1 MKLIRAR
8 GPMSHPDTAVEP
20 YIRGDFHSHI
30 LPEMD
35 DGASNSNIS
44 VDMLLQLKQQNV
56 DLSCLTPHYS
66 HHRESIKNFLTRRTE
81 SYHKL
86 MQTLHDRGL
95 ENTVPYIKL
104 GAEVRVET
112 GLLDEPDLQK
122 LCYTGT
128 NALLL
133 EFPFSKLERR
143 IYETVE
149 NIVLKYRVTPVI
161 AHFERYSAFY
171 SQDDRERILSLPN
184 VIIQVN
190 SETLQH
196 FTGKKFVFSLV
207 SQGIP
212 VILGS
217 DAHDMKQRP
226 PDIET
231 AYSKMEGK
239 MTSCEKANLYRII
252 KDTLTCDICI

>member
-1 MKLIRAR
+1 
-8 GPMSHPDTAVEP
+8 MSHTGAAVES

-35 DGASNSNIS
+35 DGASDSNIS
-44 VDMLLQLKQQNV
+44 VDMLLHLKQQNV

-66 HHRESIKNFLTRRTE
+66 HHRESVKHFLTRRTE

-86 MQTLHDRGL
+86 IQALHQRKS
-95 ENTVPYIKL
+95 ENHVPHIKL

-112 GLLDEPDLQK
+112 GLMDEPDLQK

-133 EFPFSKLERR
+133 EFPFSKLENR

-149 NIVLKYRVTPVI
+149 NIVLRYQITPVI
-161 AHFERYSAFY
+161 AHFERYSTFY
-171 SQDDRERILSLPN
+171 SQEDRERILSLPN

-196 FTGKKFVFSLV
+196 FTGKKFALSLI

-226 PDIET
+226 PDIEK
-231 AYSKMEGK
+231 AYGKMEGK
-239 MTSCEKANLYRII
+239 MTSGEKANLYRII
-252 KDTLTCDICI
+252 KDTLTCDICT